1 MGLGDGFDPTTGVIA
16 GSIILNPIL
25 PSTAKKPHNDQDIP
39 ANNVEPSPDTHG
51 QVEASQDST
60 LTEPIRPYL
69 RKSKIQTLVAE
80 SEYVGSVKYEM
91 SYVTNYQELKKALKV
106 EHSISALIGVVGS
119 ASVAATFADSINLT
133 DRNTT
138 FIFSGTCLHYINRI
152 PKNPHLALKEQLLKL
167 LETNPIAFSD
177 AVGSEIISEIGYGA
191 VFFAE
196 VTFLNTSAE
205 KAQKYQ
211 LDLQA
216 GIAQVLSGPK
226 LSVSSHSAFY
236 KNEQFSKTNVQIKVT
251 AVGAP
256 EVRPPSIGGDLEDF
270 ARFLVEFNEHVGNSI
285 GKGQAIYPITYKTT
299 PYVHLLETPAASK
312 MQLSMVL
319 TRDLLLAFDA
329 LISRLRFVIPSID
342 ELVKLVDNANIPQGN
357 QLKVE
362 RLYKLHRDA
371 NDNLTTIRAIMAKL
385 DASKADLGAFRL
397 LGADKIDMLRS
408 PSRASVSCLNPE
420 LEMSA
425 HLQSLDRDNAFNKSD
440 KLREM
445 IGSFSRAVSSLE
457 SDLKNTTISLKAE
470 VGSIL
475 FQSKTSFFKKKYLN
489 LAPFFFIKAPVS
501 NPLLE
506 WDVLKNGKPLEGS
519 SPRFDVKRKKYG
531 EYHYHKYSKDDAL
544 LTELRHG
551 AQTTLSGLNQR
562 DKFKITRIYNEDGSA
577 YTQSVTISVK
587 ICGAPALQVHNGS
600 QALTNISDTPPS
612 PREQT
617 VGLYVDQADAT
628 ILTSPVSPL
637 NQFDRI
643 RTESSDVMIEV
654 YTPNDTT
661 PRAVV
666 SFAPASAEN
675 NTGRIAIAEVL
686 DTLEITPA
694 ADVDLERSTISQRNS
709 YAAESDALEPEDATA
724 QLQSPEVKALKQITP
739 GFFRAPRSSRV
750 EGINPNAGAI
760 GVHLDNSLNVS
771 NV

>member
-25 PSTAKKPHNDQDIP
+25 PSAAKKPQSDQDISASHVDAIP
-39 ANNVEPSPDTHG
+39 QAHGEVDPSPD
-51 QVEASQDST
+51 SS
-60 LTEPIRPYL
+60 LTEPVRPYL

-106 EHSISALIGVVGS
+106 EHTISALIGAVGS
-119 ASVAATFADSINLT
+119 VSVAATFADSINLT
-133 DRNTT
+133 ERNTT

-167 LETNPIAFSD
+167 LETNPIAFAD
-177 AVGSEIISEIGYGA
+177 AVGSEIIWEIGYGA
-191 VFFAE
+191 AFFGE

-211 LDLQA
+211 FDLQA

-226 LSVSSHSAFY
+226 LGLGSNSAFY
-236 KNEQFSKTNVQIKVT
+236 KNEQFRKTNVQIKVI

-270 ARFLVEFNEHVGNSI
+270 ARFLIEFNQHVGNSI
-285 GKGQAIYPITYKTT
+285 GRGEAIYPISYKTT

-312 MQLSMVL
+312 MQLSMML

-342 ELVKLVDNANIPQGN
+342 ELVRLVDNTNIPQGN
-357 QLKVE
+357 KLKVE

-371 NDNLTTIRAIMAKL
+371 NENLITIRAIMAKL

-397 LGADKIDMLRS
+397 LGADKIDLLCGS
-408 PSRASVSCLNPE
+408 LLTPPAHLNPE
-420 LEMSA
+420 LEGSVY
-425 HLQSLDRDNAFNKSD
+425 LQSLDRDKAFNKSD
-440 KLREM
+440 KLREL
-445 IGSFSRAVSSLE
+445 IGSFSKAVSSLE

-470 VGSIL
+470 VGGLS
-475 FQSKTSFFKKKYLN
+475 FQTKTKLFKKKYLD
-489 LAPFFFIKAPVS
+489 LTPFFFIKSPVS

-506 WDVLKNGKPLEGS
+506 WDIVNNGKPLEGS
-519 SPRFDVKRKKYG
+519 RPRFDIKIKKHGSRY
-531 EYHYHKYSKDDAL
+531 YRKYSKDDAL
-544 LTELRHG
+544 LTALCHG
-551 AQTTLSGLNQR
+551 AQTPLSGLNQR
-562 DKFKITRIYNEDGSA
+562 DQFKVTRIYNEDGSN
-577 YTQSVTISVK
+577 YTGHVTLLVK

-600 QALTNISDTPPS
+600 QALTNISDTPPN

-617 VGLYVDQADAT
+617 IELCDDQTD
-628 ILTSPVSPL
+628 ISVLTSPMSLL
-637 NQFDRI
+637 NKFGRDR
-643 RTESSDVMIEV
+643 RYSAEAYGPSD
-654 YTPNDTT
+654 T
-661 PRAVV
+661 PRAAANGMRRVV
-666 SFAPASAEN
+666 AADS
-675 NTGRIAIAEVL
+675 L
-686 DTLEITPA
+686 DFLERRQVV
-694 ADVDLERSTISQRNS
+694 DVDLERSRIDEEDTR
-709 YAAESDALEPEDATA
+709 AAQSGALASAETSLDEPEANT
-724 QLQSPEVKALKQITP
+724 LKQTTS
-739 GFFRAPRSSRV
+739 GFFKAPPRPRAEAS
-750 EGINPNAGAI
+750 NPQAGATI
-760 GVHLDNSLNVS
+760 GFPLYDCLNVS